1 MGNWKDPDSFQP
13 CWASSTKA
21 CQDSTAIQIWGK
33 YPANLLP
40 FLPGYS
46 KVVKMNWKIRQKRY
60 QRHLRRKRAAAGDG
74 QIAHTLIWN
83 STNSQKSIK
92 IVLGH
97 LLFSCV
103 SSLPDLLGGWEQKLL
118 WGTPCHS
125 SRAHQPSKILLGE
138 LCHFL
143 LEIKN
148 RPRKEAEKEPS
159 WVWDAATILEAA
171 ENKPKP
177 WDRIN
182 ENLKPSKWI

>member
-1 MGNWKDPDSFQP
+1 MGNWKDPDFFQP

-103 SSLPDLLGGWEQKLL
+103 SSLPDLPWRLRAKAAVGDPLPFLQSTPALQNSP
-118 WGTPCHS
+118 WGTLPLSFRDQKQAKKRGRKGTQLGLRCCNDTGS
-125 SRAHQPSKILLGE
+125 SRE
-138 LCHFL
+138 
-143 LEIKN
+143 
-148 RPRKEAEKEPS
+148 
-159 WVWDAATILEAA
+159 
-171 ENKPKP
+171 
-177 WDRIN
+177 
-182 ENLKPSKWI
+182 